1 VSLATV
7 LAFLAGTPPTALAD
21 NVVADDQIVQGNL
34 CVGGGAVPCAN
45 GEAFLAGAEILI
57 KGAGPHIRF
66 VDTGTAQRTWILSA
80 SDSVFGINDR
90 TSETF
95 PVFVA
100 AGAPTGSFQIAGSGG
115 VGIGTSPT
123 QKLHVRQDQ
132 NANTFLLVQNATN
145 NLNAAAVVRTQA
157 DVAMQNFQSHAS
169 SRTLVRWG
177 VALGGWNEFL
187 AVTGDGLAMGTFGNV
202 PFILGTGATARVVL
216 DGDSNAVF
224 FAGGGQYDGASFL
237 DASSRTLKQD
247 IRPLGPDAALDA
259 LAGLEPVTFA
269 YTAAPGDGR
278 VGFVAEDVPE
288 LVATPGRQSLS
299 ALEIVAVL
307 TKVVQEQQKT
317 VRDQQKALAELAAR
331 LAALESSRPGTLD
344 AGPR

>member
-1 VSLATV
+1 VALA
-7 LAFLAGTPPTALAD
+7 LLSAPPTALAD
-21 NVVADDQIVQGNL
+21 NVVADDQIVQGGL
-34 CVGGGAVPCAN
+34 CVGFTCVN
-45 GEAFLAGAEILI
+45 GESLDAGGEFKF
-57 KGAGPHIRF
+57 KGNNPVIRF
-66 VDTGTAQRTWILSA
+66 IDTTDNHAWTILA
-80 SDSVFGINDR
+80 DGLQFQINDVS
-90 TSETF
+90 TN
-95 PVFVA
+95 VFAVLR
-100 AGAPTGSFQIAGSGG
+100 GSGG
-115 VGIGTSPT
+115 KVGIGTPLPA

-145 NLNAAAVVRTQA
+145 NLNANAVVRTQA

-187 AVTGDGLAMGTFGNV
+187 AVAGDGLAMGTLGNV
-202 PFILGTGATARVVL
+202 PYILGTGATARVVL

-259 LAGLEPVTFA
+259 LTGLEPVTFA
-269 YTAAPGDGR
+269 YAAAPGDGR

-288 LVATPGRQSLS
+288 LVATPGRQTLS

-331 LAALESSRPGTLD
+331 LAALESSRPGALD